1 MTANLR
7 QDCSQMAQMA
17 MLPEEGNGLRPKRQ
31 MPVLCR
37 MQVQNKTIDRK
48 SMEGDNMSVER
59 KSREKKKSFTISIS
73 LKQSLGNNPMPTRY
87 TIQEKTL
94 REMEEPER

>member
-31 MPVLCR
+31 MPALCR
-37 MQVQNKTIDRK
+37 MQVQNKAIDRK
-48 SMEGDNMSVER
+48 SMEGDNMIVER
-59 KSREKKKSFTISIS
+59 KSREKKKLYNIYIFETIAW
-73 LKQSLGNNPMPTRY
+73 
-87 TIQEKTL
+87 
-94 REMEEPER
+94 